1 MKQRTFYLSLTFLA
15 SFVLWTFL
23 ITKVDV
29 APIGPLD
36 SAVGFATVNRL
47 FHRFTGVHMEL
58 YLLTDWLSLIPLGVV
73 PGFAILGLIQW
84 IRRKQLRLVDRNI
97 LTLGGFYAIVL
108 AVYVLFEVLVIN
120 YRPVLIDGQLEA
132 SYPSSTTVLVLCVM
146 VTCRM
151 QLKHY
156 IHRPALRCTLSCAI
170 LLFTALM
177 VLGRL
182 LSGVHWIT
190 DIIGGIFLSCGLIL
204 LYDAA
209 NP

>member
-1 MKQRTFYLSLTFLA
+1 MKQRTFYLSLAFLA

-23 ITKVDV
+23 IVKVDV

-36 SAVGFATVNRL
+36 SAVGFSALNGF
-47 FHRFTGVHMEL
+47 FHRFTGVHMGL
-58 YLLTDWLSLIPLGVV
+58 YLLTDWLSLIPMGVV
-73 PGFAILGLIQW
+73 LGFAILGLVQW

-97 LTLGGFYAIVL
+97 LTLGIFYVVVFG
-108 AVYVLFEVLVIN
+108 VYALFEVLVIN
-120 YRPVLIDGQLEA
+120 YRPILIGGWLEA

-156 IHRPALRCTLSCAI
+156 IHRDALRRILSCI
-170 LLFTALM
+170 IHLFTILM
-177 VLGRL
+177 VLGRI
-182 LSGVHWIT
+182 LSGVHWLT